1 MRISDWSSD
10 VCSSD
15 LDQNNLNYKRLN
27 DFIKTVDGNC
37 GEKVLI
43 SDVAQD
49 LGFSVDTF
57 EKLSKE
63 IFQLTPKQL
72 LLQRRIERTCD
83 LLDSSDNSFTQ
94 VATECG
100 HSDNS
105 AFTRQFKFPTQ
116 LPPHEFRPTKP
127 TPK

>member
-63 IFQLTPKQL
+63 IFKLTPKQL
-72 LLQRRIERTCD
+72 LLQRRIERACD
-83 LLDSSDNSFTQ
+83 LLESSDHSVTQ
-94 VATECG
+94 VTTERG
-100 HSDNS
+100 YSDHCARS
-105 AFTRQFKFPTQ
+105 EEHTSELQSIITTSHACSSI
-116 LPPHEFRPTKP
+116 
-127 TPK
+127 

>member
-72 LLQRRIERTCD
+72 LLQRRIERACD
-83 LLDSSDNSFTQ
+83 LLESSDHSVTQ
-94 VATECG
+94 VEKECG
-100 HSDNS
+100 YSDQS
-105 AFTRQFKFPTQ
+105 AFYRKFK
-116 LPPHEFRPTKP
+116 EIGRA
-127 TPK
+127 